1 MNFCLALTCIHAL
14 TFSFRFFLR
23 STSPVCISFHR
34 RPYLAKELP
43 HPILSRTLHAPFTH
57 PSRTLQ
63 KQTKTRRRRDSN
75 AGLSEISSGDRPC
88 IQVDF
93 ANLPFAKGNL
103 KSYFV
108 SVVPLDYA
116 SCYVILIEDL

>member
-1 MNFCLALTCIHAL
+1 VKCRNELL
-14 TFSFRFFLR
+14 FSVNMHPCSYVLVSILPSVHFSGVYLLP
-23 STSPVCISFHR
+23 STS
-34 RPYLAKELP
+34 LP
-43 HPILSRTLHAPFTH
+43 SKRTPTPNSLTH

-63 KQTKTRRRRDSN
+63 KQTKIRTRRDSN